1 VNNRAT
7 ILASLILVFAIGT
20 NFIMEQNDESLAATP
35 ALNNDPD
42 LYMLSATVTQFDNQ
56 GKIQNEIGADR
67 FTHFPLTDVT
77 ALIQPK
83 MRLFSETED
92 DPWDIVAKNG
102 RLLSQSDYREQVV
115 ELWDDV
121 LAIQRHADGKFI
133 NIQTES
139 LNVFP
144 GREYAET
151 NKKVSIDDN
160 TGRTTAAAMKAYF
173 KSDKFIFYSTPT
185 ERVKTV
191 LLPESSSTPKND
203 S

>member
-1 VNNRAT
+1 MNNRAT

-20 NFIMEQNDESLAATP
+20 NFIMEQNDESLTATP
-35 ALNNDPD
+35 VLNNDPD
-42 LYMLSATVTQFDNQ
+42 LYMLSATITQFNDQ
-56 GKIQNEIGADR
+56 GKIQHEISADR

-83 MRLFSETED
+83 MRLFPAAED

-121 LAIQRHADGKFI
+121 LAIQQHADGKFI
-133 NIQTES
+133 NIQTQS
-139 LNVFP
+139 LTVYP

-151 NKKVSIDDN
+151 NKKVYIDDH

-173 KSDKFIFYSTPT
+173 ETGKFIFYSTPT
-185 ERVKTV
+185 ERVHTIF
-191 LLPESSSTPKND
+191 LPEFSSRPKD
-203 S
+203 DP

>member
-1 VNNRAT
+1 VNNRAI

-20 NFIMEQNDESLAATP
+20 NFIMEQNDESLTVTP

-42 LYMLSATVTQFDNQ
+42 LYMLSATITQFNDQ
-56 GKIQNEIGADR
+56 GKIQHEIGADR

-83 MRLFSETED
+83 MRLFPGTED

-121 LAIQRHADGKFI
+121 LAIQQHPDGKFI
-133 NIQTES
+133 NIQTQS
-139 LNVFP
+139 LTVYP

-151 NKKVSIDDN
+151 NKKVYIDDN

-173 KSDKFIFYSTPT
+173 ETGKFIFYSTPT
-185 ERVKTV
+185 ERVQTIF
-191 LLPESSSTPKND
+191 LPEFSDTPKND
-203 S
+203 P